1 MQEILDKIKE
11 FTKKPAFLKFAAA
24 LGILMIIIILF
35 SDGSDR
41 KKEEKSRENAS
52 ENEISFESADIY
64 AAETEDRLCGI
75 LMEIEGVGKAK
86 VMLTLTSTEE
96 YVYAE
101 TQKVDSSR
109 SENSYVIIDKGSQKE
124 ALLKKINNPAIS
136 GVLIVC
142 EGGDDPRVCERIYL
156 AVSTA
161 LNIPTS
167 KIYVAEM
174 K

>member
-1 MQEILDKIKE
+1 MQELFDKIKE
-11 FTKKPAFLKFAAA
+11 FAKKPLFLKAAAA
-24 LGILMIIIILF
+24 LGVLMIVIILF
-35 SDGSDR
+35 SDGSD
-41 KKEEKSRENAS
+41 KNEKSREEAS
-52 ENEISFESADIY
+52 EKGISFESADIY
-64 AAETEDRLCGI
+64 AAEMEDRLCGI
-75 LMEIEGVGKAK
+75 LTEIEGVGRAK
-86 VMLTLTSTEE
+86 VMLTITSTEE

-101 TQKVDSSR
+101 TQKTGSSQ

-142 EGGDDPRVCERIYL
+142 EGGDDPRVCEKIYL

-161 LNIPTS
+161 LNIPTN